1 MSSAPARP
9 KPVPNG
15 HSRPHSQ
22 TGGPGG
28 NKRRLDRDRIV
39 NGYGSSSDEED
50 TRSKSATAAAA
61 ASGIDNDLADMLGDP
76 KDEEVDELMDSD
88 LEGTSARGKKRD
100 ASVDDEL
107 SGELLELASAP
118 PKKKKSKPAAAIPE
132 ASYMQH
138 RPYSQPRPRPSRAS
152 VPAHIPSPPSTVDS
166 YSLPLLTLMQSLPSA
181 ETQSILLDTFFHD
194 PFLSEGFSLL
204 RPQFDDD
211 FKKLMERRRSGG
223 LREGDATTL
232 ANVFAVLAIALRVL
246 PVETGR
252 LLLASGSSAASNA
265 PRSASRVIANQPS
278 SAADPTP
285 LDQRYFELALLA
297 AQIAEQLDAPSV
309 MYVVHKFLLFRY
321 ATFGLRKD
329 KIVLAGSWLGH
340 AIKTA
345 QALGL
350 GKEWE
355 GIPQGERELRRR
367 VFWALFVADRQFS
380 FDTTFPYTI
389 NDTHVGVHMPSPLA
403 DADLYQMPPDS
414 PVLPPHSIEAGPTSC
429 TALYIHT
436 HLTRRLTPVL
446 DAFIMDNAVT
456 QGDLVSRFEA
466 SLDSFQETLP
476 PYLRLFP
483 LTDTRFDSQ
492 HSYLPAHRVRLH
504 ATLFGYRL
512 GVHRGHLNS
521 YLKPSSGKSPI
532 RAHIAQICLASLRTQ
547 KSAKMLD
554 PKLSPRLFDH
564 AMVFE
569 ATVTL
574 ALIMYIERTLLVA
587 SAGSAPAMSSE
598 YLSMRAGL
606 ADGLEMLDN
615 SLSVTDNGH
624 YEYARKAV
632 RILREITA
640 KVDAGPRAP
649 YGDSASPSKPNGIR
663 NPNGSVNGAR
673 ESTSPSRERSP
684 GPSSVIATVS
694 AWVDSWRMAPIGYLL
709 REASVDHWSKL
720 LSGM

>member
-1 MSSAPARP
+1 
-9 KPVPNG
+9 
-15 HSRPHSQ
+15 
-22 TGGPGG
+22 
-28 NKRRLDRDRIV
+28 
-39 NGYGSSSDEED
+39 
-50 TRSKSATAAAA
+50 
-61 ASGIDNDLADMLGDP
+61 
-76 KDEEVDELMDSD
+76 
-88 LEGTSARGKKRD
+88 
-100 ASVDDEL
+100 
-107 SGELLELASAP
+107 
-118 PKKKKSKPAAAIPE
+118 
-132 ASYMQH
+132 
-138 RPYSQPRPRPSRAS
+138 
-152 VPAHIPSPPSTVDS
+152 
-166 YSLPLLTLMQSLPSA
+166 
-181 ETQSILLDTFFHD
+181 
-194 PFLSEGFSLL
+194 
-204 RPQFDDD
+204 
-211 FKKLMERRRSGG
+211 
-223 LREGDATTL
+223 
-232 ANVFAVLAIALRVL
+232 
-246 PVETGR
+246 
-252 LLLASGSSAASNA
+252 
-265 PRSASRVIANQPS
+265 VIANQPS

-554 PKLSPRLFDH
+554 PKLSPRLFNP
-564 AMVFE
+564 ASVFE
-569 ATVTL
+569 AAATL
-574 ALIMYIERTLLVA
+574 ALIMYVERAVA
-587 SAGSAPAMSSE
+587 SVSNGSSITMSTE
-598 YLSMRAGL
+598 YLAMRAGV
-606 ADGLEMLDN
+606 ADGLELLD
-615 SLSVTDNGH
+615 SLGSASEGAV
-624 YEYARKAV
+624 YAHAAV
-632 RILREITA
+632 RVLREVTA
-640 KVDAGPRAP
+640 KVDAGPRVPAL
-649 YGDSASPSKPNGIR
+649 GSLSPNVK
-663 NPNGSVNGAR
+663 VNGATNGDTAR
-673 ESTSPSRERSP
+673 DSASPSRERSP
-684 GPSSVIATVS
+684 PLPTPVTVVT
-694 AWVDSWRMAPIGYLL
+694 AWLESWRGMGINVDYVL
-709 REASVDHWSKL
+709 READWASWEKIIA
-720 LSGM
+720 GM